1 MNLANKITTSR
12 MVLSIIIIVIL
23 LFPFYDVGV
32 DVPTYLVNGNI
43 VVDLRYIVAGGLF
56 IIASLTDFLDGHIAR
71 KYNMV
76 TDYGK
81 MMDAITD
88 KLLVNSVLIILACNG
103 MVSPVIAVVVIIRDF
118 IVDSAKM
125 VVGNKGKAVAAI
137 PIANVK
143 TALLMVGLT
152 LTFFYNLPFELF
164 NFGLS
169 DLLLI
174 IASVLAV
181 VSGVKYY
188 NMAMKIVK

>member
-137 PIANVK
+137 PIAKVK